1 KQSSDTA
8 LVKILKLTTETSDG
22 LNPAQVDSFQDLTVE
37 IELESYTDAEFHVG
51 FAIVRSDKDNV
62 FGTSTQF
69 LGDRPP
75 MRGVGL
81 HRLRVRFP
89 SLPLL
94 SGEYL
99 WSVYTL
105 DDTGLQ
111 VLDMA
116 ELIQP
121 FTVLNQKHREFGLV
135 WLEHEWL
142 HVQ

>member
-1 KQSSDTA
+1 
-8 LVKILKLTTETSDG
+8 
-22 LNPAQVDSFQDLTVE
+22 
-37 IELESYTDAEFHVG
+37 
-51 FAIVRSDKDNV
+51 
-62 FGTSTQF
+62 
-69 LGDRPP
+69 
-75 MRGVGL
+75 MRGVGQ
-81 HRLRVRFP
+81 HRVRVRFP
-89 SLPLL
+89 RLPLL

-105 DDTGLQ
+105 DDSGLQ

-142 HVQ
+142 QVQ